1 MATAV
6 GKHALPQIVPVIA
19 QGLQLRYKKRRK
31 TPLDIIIAENFRN
44 VADYLRKEL
53 KSHLPQEYP
62 FDKLVGL
69 IESSIGKMVPL
80 MKEEDKKKDLLWIF
94 TEPFRFRN

>member
-1 MATAV
+1 MTL
-6 GKHALPQIVPVIA
+6 KYDKRNVP
-19 QGLQLRYKKRRK
+19 LSY
-31 TPLDIIIAENFRN
+31 TENFRN